1 MVLNSFLISSLC
13 ILIVNFNKIS
23 LVKSEKWRQ
32 NDHEETNDIQ
42 VNDDDLFNDYEV
54 NEDVKTPRA
63 EALMEVQEL
72 EKEEEIGPSLGRV
85 LGENS

>member
-13 ILIVNFNKIS
+13 ILIVIFNKIS
-23 LVKSEKWRQ
+23 LVESETWRQ
-32 NDHEETNDIQ
+32 NDHEDTNDIQ